1 MVSLSPDE
9 IVLFQGSARYNGT
22 RGTFYLTT
30 KKVTFD
36 YSQRGV
42 FFKGQYTALDLPLE
56 RISTLSVIGAGPFK
70 KLAINTVRDNQSVG
84 IPRHE
89 FNVDNPEKWMTEIE
103 VARRTQK
110 ESIFTVQKEIKETT
124 IREIVKIKCA
134 YCGMLVDQNLSRCPN
149 CNSLVK

>member
-9 IVLFQGSARYNGT
+9 IVLFQGLAKYNGT
-22 RGTFYLTT
+22 RGNFYLTT
-30 KKVTFD
+30 KKITFD
-36 YSQRGV
+36 YAQRGI

-56 RISTLSVIGAGPFK
+56 RISTLSVVGAGPFK

-110 ESIFTVQKEIKETT
+110 ESIFTVQKEIKEIT
-124 IREIVKIKCA
+124 REIVKIKCA
-134 YCGMLVDQNLSRCPN
+134 YCGMLVDHHLSRCPN

>member
-9 IVLFQGSARYNGT
+9 IVLFQGLAKYNGT
-22 RGTFYLTT
+22 RGSFYLTT
-30 KKVTFD
+30 KRVTFD
-36 YSQRGV
+36 YAQRGI

-56 RISTLSVIGAGPFK
+56 RISTLSVTGAGPFK
-70 KLAINTVRDNQSVG
+70 KLAINTVRDNQSIG

-110 ESIFTVQKEIKETT
+110 ESMFTIQKEIKETT
-124 IREIVKIKCA
+124 REIVKIRCS
-134 YCGMLVDQNLSRCPN
+134 YCGMLVDQHLSRCPN

>member
-9 IVLFQGSARYNGT
+9 LVLFQGSAKYNGT
-22 RGTFYLTT
+22 RGTFYLTS

-36 YSQRGV
+36 YAQRGI

-56 RISTLSVIGAGPFK
+56 RISTLSVVGAGPFK
-70 KLAINTVRDNQSVG
+70 KLAINAVKDNQSVG
-84 IPRHE
+84 LLRHE

-110 ESIFTVQKEIKETT
+110 ESLFTVQKEIKETT
-124 IREIVKIKCA
+124 REIVKIRCS
-134 YCGMLVDQNLSRCPN
+134 YCGMLVDHYLSRCPN
-149 CNSLVK
+149 CNSLIK

>member
-9 IVLFQGSARYNGT
+9 IVLFQGSAKYNGT
-22 RGTFYLTT
+22 RGTFYLTN

-36 YSQRGV
+36 YAQRGV

-56 RISTLSVIGAGPFK
+56 RISTLSVVGAGPFK

-89 FNVDNPEKWMTEIE
+89 FNVDK
-103 VARRTQK
+103 
-110 ESIFTVQKEIKETT
+110 S
-124 IREIVKIKCA
+124 
-134 YCGMLVDQNLSRCPN
+134 
-149 CNSLVK
+149 

>member
-9 IVLFQGSARYNGT
+9 LVLFQGSAKYNGT
-22 RGTFYLTT
+22 RGKFYLTN

-36 YSQRGV
+36 YEQRGV

-70 KLAINTVRDNQSVG
+70 KLAINIVRDNQSVG

-89 FNVDNPEKWMTEIE
+89 FNVESPEKWMTEIE

-110 ESIFTVQKEIKETT
+110 ESMFTIQKEIKEIT
-124 IREIVKIKCA
+124 REIVKIKCG
-134 YCGMLVDQNLSRCPN
+134 YCGMLVDQHLSRCPN
-149 CNSLVK
+149 CNSLIR